1 MTGAR
6 DPAASR
12 ERPERDAADPVRRPA
27 SWTRDHERSNVA
39 MLRLMTWISLRLG
52 RRPARVVLAG
62 ICLYFL
68 ACAPRAR
75 RASGA
80 YLERALGRRPRWH
93 DRFAHIHSFASTIHD
108 RVFLLHERADL
119 FDIRARG
126 TEHVEA
132 AVAQGRGALL
142 LGAHFGSFEVLRAV
156 GQLRGLSVSLLMYPD
171 NARKINAALRAVN
184 PQAQQGIIALGQPDS
199 MLRVN
204 EALDAGGIVGI
215 LADRSLHEDA
225 TARREFLGA
234 EAAWP
239 VGPLRIAALLR
250 RPVVFMAGMYRGDNR
265 YEVVFEPL
273 ADFSDVGRGAR
284 ASALDRALD
293 TYVGLLEGHCR
304 AAPFNWFNFF
314 DFWASARAAPTPEA
328 RP

>member
-80 YLERALGRRPRWH
+80 YLERALGRPPRWH
-93 DRFAHIHSFASTIHD
+93 DRFAHIHTFASTIHD
-108 RVFLLHERADL
+108 RVFLLHDRADL

-132 AVAQGRGALL
+132 AIAQGRGALL

-156 GQLRGLSVSLLMYPD
+156 GQLRPGLAVSLLMYPD
-171 NARKINAALRAVN
+171 NARKINAALRAIN
-184 PQAQQGIIALGQPDS
+184 PGAQQGIIALGQPDS

-215 LADRSLHEDA
+215 LADRSLHEDT
-225 TARREFLGA
+225 TARRDFLGA

-239 VGPLRIAALLR
+239 LGPLRIAALLR
-250 RPVVFMAGMYRGDNR
+250 RPVLFMAGMYRGDNR

-273 ADFSDVGRGAR
+273 ADFSELRRGAR
-284 ASALDRALD
+284 PAALD
-293 TYVGLLEGHCR
+293 TALDDYVRLLEGHCR

-314 DFWASARAAPTPEA
+314 DFWAVPGRER

>member
-1 MTGAR
+1 MNEAR
-6 DPAASR
+6 EATAEAA
-12 ERPERDAADPVRRPA
+12 PRPA
-27 SWTRDHERSNVA
+27 SWTRDRERSSVF
-39 MLRLMTWISLRLG
+39 MLRLMSWISLRLG
-52 RRPARVVLAG
+52 RRPARVVLLG
-62 ICLYFL
+62 ICAYFL

-80 YLERALGRRPRWH
+80 YLERVLGRRPRWH
-93 DRFAHIHSFASTIHD
+93 ERFAHIHSFASTIHD

-132 AVAQGRGALL
+132 AIARGRGVLL

-156 GQLRGLSVSLLMYPD
+156 GQLRPGLRVSLLMYPD
-171 NARKINAALRAVN
+171 NARKINAALRAIN
-184 PQAQQGIIALGQPDS
+184 PRAQQDVIALGRPDS
-199 MLRVN
+199 MLRVSD
-204 EALDAGGIVGI
+204 ALDAGGIVGI
-215 LADRSLHEDA
+215 LADRSLHDDA
-225 TARREFLGA
+225 TARRSFLGA

-239 VGPLRIAALLR
+239 LGPLRMAALLR
-250 RPVVFMAGMYRGDNR
+250 RPVLFMAGMYRGDNR

-273 ADFSDVGRGAR
+273 ADFSELRRGAR
-284 ASALDRALD
+284 PAALD
-293 TYVGLLEGHCR
+293 TALDDYVRLLEGHCR

-314 DFWASARAAPTPEA
+314 DFWAPPGRES